1 MAFINIA
8 LKTIYYTVNSF
19 GFKMAFSRAGISS
32 ISWTSY
38 FEKNEFTLGVFVDL
52 FKALDTVEH

>member
-1 MAFINIA
+1 
-8 LKTIYYTVNSF
+8 
-19 GFKMAFSRAGISS
+19 MAFSRAGISS